1 MHVHE
6 NASCA
11 PAEKDGKM
19 VAGLAAG
26 GHYDP
31 MKTNKHAGPGKAG
44 HKGDLPHIMADAEG
58 VAKAKLHAPNL
69 QAKDLKGHS
78 VMIHEGGDN
87 YTDNRHPQRRRR
99 AHRLRAS
106 LNAVRNQAHTF
117 HFPSVDRPRRNPA
130 GFYVARPCSGR
141 RMAAMVGNP
150 FFLRGACL
158 NPWRATARSVCPD
171 FAGRSL
177 SLPDN
182 PESGSAWG
190 VGKDVLLLGLGPG
203 RPEDLPFAQ
212 GGAGCARVFWLDEPE
227 TLRRLEVAR
236 PVGGRR
242 SLPGHWQQ
250 VTPEDIVALA
260 ARCSV
265 FFYRPGLRLAPD
277 FWGPLLG
284 RLGAARLEVR
294 TRRTVIEDA
303 TKHAAEEGGR
313 RPVLLPGT
321 ERQLPA

>member
-1 MHVHE
+1 MSE
-6 NASCA
+6 S
-11 PAEKDGKM
+11 M
-19 VAGLAAG
+19 
-26 GHYDP
+26 
-31 MKTNKHAGPGKAG
+31 
-44 HKGDLPHIMADAEG
+44 
-58 VAKAKLHAPNL
+58 
-69 QAKDLKGHS
+69 
-78 VMIHEGGDN
+78 
-87 YTDNRHPQRRRR
+87 R
-99 AHRLRAS
+99 A
-106 LNAVRNQAHTF
+106 
-117 HFPSVDRPRRNPA
+117 PRR
-130 GFYVARPCSGR
+130 VS
-141 RMAAMVGNP
+141 
-150 FFLRGACL
+150 L
-158 NPWRATARSVCPD
+158 PD

-182 PESGSAWG
+182 PEAWERLG

-236 PVGGRR
+236 PGRGRR

-265 FFYRPGLRLAPD
+265 FLSAGSAPGPD
-277 FWGPLLG
+277 FWGPPG
-284 RLGAARLEVR
+284 DACAARLEVR

-313 RPVLLPGT
+313 RPGSAAWH
-321 ERQLPA
+321 RAAASASGIASGFWRSRFRAGA